1 MGAGIETADGNTT
14 VGKGSKVTLVF
25 NGKIPEGKYFKG
37 FQVDGEEIDG
47 SIFVTSAS
55 SHTVEAAFA
64 DRIEAGNKQLN
75 NAGAVA
81 GTNGI
86 KTNPAHPEWLPSRA
100 EYVSDRKYVGIDG
113 DIKENGSLKLTLG
126 GGEQGFALAG
136 APLVGKLAGYKSIY
150 FYAYTEA
157 SGLKAGSWW
166 CGDTPLVPGQWTK
179 VSFSRA
185 IEPQNV
191 SEVSVWKA
199 DSIAEFIYRITGGA
213 AGTEVFLTSVYGV
226 PYARVNVAVE
236 ETVKSISAF
245 PPLQTVN
252 II

>member
-1 MGAGIETADGNTT
+1 
-14 VGKGSKVTLVF
+14 
-25 NGKIPEGKYFKG
+25 
-37 FQVDGEEIDG
+37 
-47 SIFVTSAS
+47 
-55 SHTVEAAFA
+55 
-64 DRIEAGNKQLN
+64 
-75 NAGAVA
+75 
-81 GTNGI
+81 
-86 KTNPAHPEWLPSRA
+86 
-100 EYVSDRKYVGIDG
+100 
-113 DIKENGSLKLTLG
+113 LKLTLG

-179 VSFSRA
+179 VSFSRV

-236 ETVKSISAF
+236 ETVKEYIGVSSPANGEYYLEGETVTLTHDGAPEGKAFVCLTLTLTAQYSAE
-245 PPLQTVN
+245 P
-252 II
+252 